1 MSKLDIHAILYYS
14 YVDSSRMISVQMSG
28 ADDDLKSMMRHSGIN
43 SALDGVDTGEPNS
56 KSYVQLALFHIK
68 AGRLDPGLYYIEVAL
83 MMDPESSV
91 CIDSIFLVFFFV
103 KSFFFLVEG
112 SILRKEIAKKES

>member
-1 MSKLDIHAILYYS
+1 
-14 YVDSSRMISVQMSG
+14 MISVQMS
-28 ADDDLKSMMRHSGIN
+28 ADDDLKSMMRHSGLN

-83 MMDPESSV
+83 MMDPESTV
-91 CIDSIFLVFFFV
+91 CI
-103 KSFFFLVEG
+103 SFFFFSARFEF
-112 SILRKEIAKKES
+112 LRQ